1 MLQEPLLNHKATL
14 IHDSNRRKS
23 ERFDIHILR
32 KRKKIPNKSFQFEG
46 EQEFK
51 AGTRDGKK
59 IRLKNGRKSYLSR
72 PKQRLRHRP

>member
-1 MLQEPLLNHKATL
+1 MIQTGEKAKDLTYRL
-14 IHDSNRRKS
+14 YANT
-23 ERFDIHILR
+23 
-32 KRKKIPNKSFQFEG
+32 KKIPNKSFQFEG

-51 AGTRDGKK
+51 AGTRNGKK